1 MIPMATKRLE
11 NTLRRQ
17 GYNLIAGID
26 EVGRGSLAGPLVA
39 GAVILPSSFS
49 YRLADSKL
57 LSPRRRAEMAFLI
70 RKESVAYGLGWV
82 SNVEID
88 QIGLTRAVVL
98 AYERALEDM
107 EVEFSIAILD
117 GNYNYLDDYS
127 CAVSVVKAD
136 TKVACVAAASIV
148 AKFARDE
155 FMHEQDNLYPGYGL
169 RNNVGYGTNQHITT
183 IRSIGITDLHRISFC
198 GKYL

>member
-57 LSPRRRAEMAFLI
+57 LSPKRRAEMALLI
-70 RKESVAYGLGWV
+70 RKESVAYGIVDG
-82 SNVEID
+82 
-88 QIGLTRAVVL
+88 
-98 AYERALEDM
+98 
-107 EVEFSIAILD
+107 ILD
-117 GNYNYLDDYS
+117 KL
-127 CAVSVVKAD
+127 
-136 TKVACVAAASIV
+136 
-148 AKFARDE
+148 
-155 FMHEQDNLYPGYGL
+155 
-169 RNNVGYGTNQHITT
+169 
-183 IRSIGITDLHRISFC
+183 
-198 GKYL
+198 